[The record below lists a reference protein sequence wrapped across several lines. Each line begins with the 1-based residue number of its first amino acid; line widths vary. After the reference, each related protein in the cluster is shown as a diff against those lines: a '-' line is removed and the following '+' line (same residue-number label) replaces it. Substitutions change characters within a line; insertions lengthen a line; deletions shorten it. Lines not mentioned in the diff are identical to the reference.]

1 MPDSPQ
7 SKYYIQ
13 LLVDSLPS
21 SCMYGT
27 YWKYG
32 GNTFNSFPSHW
43 LNGASFKI
51 DNYIK
56 FKYDIMHSTNS
67 SQDEDYWYAN
77 ETCQTDSGNIY
88 PCEEIYLKKNT
99 QISL

>member
-1 MPDSPQ
+1 MEH
-7 SKYYIQ
+7 I
-13 LLVDSLPS
+13 
-21 SCMYGT
+21 
-27 YWKYG
+27 
-32 GNTFNSFPSHW
+32 GNMEEIHSIHFHHIGSMGLH
-43 LNGASFKI
+43 FKI

-88 PCEEIYLKKNT
+88 RCEEIYLKKNT